1 MGMANPVGAPEITVR
16 EVEQKRQAGE
26 DFVWLDVREP
36 NEQQLAYI
44 EDPRV
49 VEAPTSRIAA
59 FQAAALPEEAQDKD
73 VEIIVFCHH
82 GMRSAQVAAWLI
94 DQGWANVYSMTG
106 GIDAWAEEI
115 DESVGMY

>member
-1 MGMANPVGAPEITVR
+1 MANPFGAPEISVQ
-16 EVEQKRQAGE
+16 EVEQKRQADK

-49 VEAPTSRIAA
+49 FEAPTSQIAA
-59 FQAAALPEEAQDKD
+59 FQTAALPEEAQDKD
-73 VEIIVFCHH
+73 AEIIVFCHH
-82 GMRSAQVAAWLI
+82 GTRSAQVVAWMMG
-94 DQGWANVYSMTG
+94 QGWTNVHSMAG
-106 GIDAWAEEI
+106 GIGAWAEEI

>member
-1 MGMANPVGAPEITVR
+1 MANPFRAPEMSVQ

-49 VEAPTSRIAA
+49 YDAPTSQIAA
-59 FQAAALPEEAQDKD
+59 FQTAALPEEAQDKD
-73 VEIIVFCHH
+73 TEIIVFCHH
-82 GMRSAQVAAWLI
+82 GVRSAQVAAWLI
-94 DQGWANVYSMTG
+94 DRGWKNVHSMTG
-106 GIDAWAEEI
+106 GISAWAEEI